1 MVWIILLKVFENIS
15 YVVSI
20 HLPLKE
26 RKQASKQASEQL
38 TP

>member
-1 MVWIILLKVFENIS
+1 MLKEFDMVWIILLKVFKNIS

-26 RKQASKQASEQL
+26 KASKQASS
-38 TP
+38 